1 MLRHSPEPERY
12 GGLTGD
18 TCQRR
23 VTSGSRQTEG
33 VASRIQEYPP
43 ASVAGLMVRFGRA
56 EFEGELFHRIEVV
69 SAEIQVE
76 VAVYLPRSNSGCNRH
91 FRYMP

>member
-1 MLRHSPEPERY
+1 
-12 GGLTGD
+12 
-18 TCQRR
+18 
-23 VTSGSRQTEG
+23 

-56 EFEGELFHRIEVV
+56 EFKGQLFHRIEVV

-76 VAVYLPRSNSGCNRH
+76 LLVMFEIMSAAARTRRGRP
-91 FRYMP
+91 